1 MNKSVIKPVLLLAL
15 FILTIGTACNL
26 TGGGAEETKE
36 PDVIVVT
43 ATPESHTS
51 NPVVTEP
58 TTVSATEEPFNN
70 NEPLDYFVEEFEN
83 GLDNYSYF
91 VKHGDETKADVF
103 AEDGKLKFSLN
114 DYDIYYYVLYDPY
127 TYGDV
132 RLDVEVENLGV
143 NTNSV
148 SLVCRYSD
156 DLGWYEFNVSSGGIY
171 EIYYFDR
178 IIVKGY
184 SLIASGGSPNVNM
197 GRDTN
202 VYTAICEGDTLSLYI
217 NGTLAK
223 SIEHKDLDRGQVGI
237 GINSYDGYPV
247 IMNIPWME
255 ISEP

>member
-1 MNKSVIKPVLLLAL
+1 MKKSVFKPILLLAL
-15 FILTIGTACNL
+15 FILIVGTACSL
-26 TGGGAEETKE
+26 TGGTAEETEE
-36 PDVIVVT
+36 PAVIVVT
-43 ATPESHTS
+43 ATPEAQTS
-51 NPVVTEP
+51 NPIATEP
-58 TTVSATEEPFNN
+58 PAVSVTEEPVYS
-70 NEPLDYFVEEFEN
+70 NEPLDYFVEEFDN
-83 GLDNYSYF
+83 GVDNYSYF
-91 VKHGDETKADVF
+91 VKHGDEDKADVYT
-103 AEDGKLKFSLN
+103 EDGELKFTLN

-148 SLVCRYSD
+148 SLVCRYSED
-156 DLGWYEFNVSSGGIY
+156 QGWYEFNVSSGGIY

-184 SLIASGGSPNVNM
+184 SLIASGGSTNVNM

-217 NGTLAK
+217 NGDLAK

-247 IMNIPWME
+247 IMNVPWME

>member
-1 MNKSVIKPVLLLAL
+1 MKKSVFKPILLLAL
-15 FILTIGTACNL
+15 FILIVGTACSL
-26 TGGGAEETKE
+26 TGGSAEETEE
-36 PDVIVVT
+36 PAVIIVT
-43 ATPESHTS
+43 ATPEVKTS

-58 TTVSATEEPFNN
+58 PAVSLTEEPSNN
-70 NEPLDYFVEEFEN
+70 NEPLDYFVEEFDN
-83 GLDNYSYF
+83 GVDNYSYF
-91 VKHGDETKADVF
+91 VKHGDEDKADVY
-103 AEDGKLKFSLN
+103 AEDGELKFTLN

-127 TYGDV
+127 TYGNV

-184 SLIASGGSPNVNM
+184 SLIASGGSTNVNM

-217 NGTLAK
+217 NGSLAK

-247 IMNIPWME
+247 IMNVPWME